1 MNLKEYIEKLETK
14 RNKTY
19 KAWQNTWAGSEYEQQ
34 LWGQI
39 EILDRIIGDLKALE
53 EAK

>member
-1 MNLKEYIEKLETK
+1 MNLKEYIEKLETE

-19 KAWQNTWAGSEYEQQ
+19 KALQNTRAGSEYGQQ
-34 LWGQI
+34 LWGKTKAYEQI
-39 EILDRIIGDLKALE
+39 IDELKQLE